1 MYNLHEIFIFMALAV
16 VWLIRV
22 VLDSRDSIIL
32 DNCQGLSYFPCTQII
47 IHIGDESLGMW
58 GKYQAVKKLF
68 AWILR
73 TKHQFMSEAEVRIT
87 KCLAVISIEGRFTVG
102 TSIQKREINSF
113 HHSASKWMRKPRWPL
128 TIGLFFPHFPCTPPL
143 ALCHIPIIVNHHFLL
158 KHHHDK
164 IIIMHGLPWSY
175 IISLAI

>member
-1 MYNLHEIFIFMALAV
+1 MHPGSSFI
-16 VWLIRV
+16 
-22 VLDSRDSIIL
+22 
-32 DNCQGLSYFPCTQII
+32 Y
-47 IHIGDESLGMW
+47 ESLGMW

-128 TIGLFFPHFPCTPPL
+128 TIGLFLPRFPCTPPL

-158 KHHHDK
+158 KHHHVK
-164 IIIMHGLPWSY
+164 SSWCMAYHEVISY
-175 IISLAI
+175 LWPTSRACVDITSEFSLNSFQVCRWRCWWLRPTLILI